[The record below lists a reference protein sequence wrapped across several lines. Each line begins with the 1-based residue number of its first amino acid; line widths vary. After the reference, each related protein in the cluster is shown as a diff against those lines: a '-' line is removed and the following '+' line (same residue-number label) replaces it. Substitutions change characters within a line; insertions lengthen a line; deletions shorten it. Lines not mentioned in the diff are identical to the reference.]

1 MGAGAQRHVNNFTV
15 LRLLAAALVI
25 VGHAYDL
32 QSKSDLAKQW
42 TGYSFGAIA
51 LGAFFSIS
59 GYLLFISITRRPDVV
74 RYARARALRILPG
87 LWVMLI
93 VTWALGAAW
102 SFLPALEYF
111 RDPVG
116 WKYIGLN
123 AAILPNFFYLP
134 RVFEGNPT
142 GPVVNGS
149 LWTLRYEILC
159 YAGLGILSA
168 VCVLATR
175 GRRRGILFLAALC
188 WGGWLLTERFIIGV
202 PAAGLLFW
210 VHRLNELGF
219 CFLLGMGYAE
229 FKPTIRSWHLI
240 ALVAVAI
247 LVNGTFLSW
256 PMICATT
263 AALVFWFAFVDAPL
277 TRRMQRIPDISYG
290 IYIYAYPIQQA
301 IIFSLG
307 LMDPLLHAALAI
319 VICVVPASL
328 SWFLI
333 EKPAL
338 QFKDGVARFGISK
351 KKIPQSQLP

>member
-1 MGAGAQRHVNNFTV
+1 MKAEARRYVNNFTV
-15 LRLLAAALVI
+15 LRLLAAVLVI

-32 QSKSDLAKQW
+32 QLKSDLAKQW
-42 TGYSFGAIA
+42 TGFSFGTIA

-59 GYLLFISITRRPDVV
+59 GYLLFISITRRPDIV
-74 RYARARALRILPG
+74 RYAMARALRILPG
-87 LWVMLI
+87 LWGMLI

-102 SFLPALEYF
+102 SFLPAFEYF

-116 WKYIGLN
+116 WKYVGLN

-134 RVFEGNPT
+134 RVFEGNPI
-142 GPVVNGS
+142 GAVVNGS

-175 GRRRGILFLAALC
+175 GRRRGVLLLAALC
-188 WGGWLLTERFIIGV
+188 WVGWLLTERFIIGV
-202 PAAGLLFW
+202 PTAGALYW
-210 VHRLNELGF
+210 VRCLNELGF
-219 CFLLGMGYAE
+219 CFLLGMSYAE

-263 AALVFWFAFVDAPL
+263 AAFVFWFAFIDAPL
-277 TRRMQRIPDISYG
+277 MRRMQRIPDISYG
-290 IYIYAYPIQQA
+290 VYIYAFPIQQA

-307 LMDPLLHAALAI
+307 LMDPVLHAALAI

-338 QFKDGVARFGISK
+338 QFKDGVTRSGNLSQET
-351 KKIPQSQLP
+351 PQSQLL